1 MGNSVKNTISLGV
14 LLSILAGGAYSQSIY
29 VSASISD
36 DDAVGTRLA
45 YRVKEGIRQSAAMVL
60 VGDEKSSLI
69 QLYLATLNVDGNGQR
84 TAYSVTWTV
93 VNPSNIAGSKF
104 YVTGGVRTCGSS
116 SVDACAERLVAEADQ
131 HASFYGPVVRELFQ
145 MNGTL
150 PRH

>member
-1 MGNSVKNTISLGV
+1 MKNTLPLGL
-14 LLSILAGGAYSQSIY
+14 LLSVLAGGAHGQSIY
-29 VSASISD
+29 VSAAISD

-45 YRVKEGIRQSAAMVL
+45 YKVREGIRQSTAMVL
-60 VGDEKSSLI
+60 VNEEKSSLM

-93 VNPSNIAGSKF
+93 VNPSNITGSKF
-104 YVTGGVRTCGSS
+104 YVTGGVRTCRSA

-131 HASFYGPVVRELFQ
+131 HASFYMPVVRELFQ

-150 PRH
+150 PRK

>member
-1 MGNSVKNTISLGV
+1 MRNTVSLGL

-29 VSASISD
+29 VSAAIAD
-36 DDAVGTRLA
+36 NDAVGTRLA

-60 VGDEKSSLI
+60 VAEEKSSLI
-69 QLYLATLNVDGNGQR
+69 QLYLATVNVDGNGMR

-93 VNPSNIAGSKF
+93 VNPSNVAGSKF
-104 YVTGGVRTCGSS
+104 YVTGGVRTCGSN

-131 HASFYGPVVRELFQ
+131 HASFYVPVVRELFQ

-150 PRH
+150 PRK